1 MNPLRLPFR
10 HPGKTYFF
18 TTNPPAARARGSE
31 FWGGRWD
38 SNPRQ
43 PESQSGTL
51 PTELHPPSNFLFPSR
66 LACPAG
72 FEPATLGL
80 EGRCSIQLS
89 YGQRCFCQASGR
101 GEEIR
106 TPDILLPK
114 QARYRA
120 ALHPAGITHYKKTF
134 VSCKF
139 FREKSSTYENLIFR
153 RSEMRCRFR

>member
-1 MNPLRLPFR
+1 ML
-10 HPGKTYFF
+10 Y
-18 TTNPPAARARGSE
+18 
-31 FWGGRWD
+31 
-38 SNPRQ
+38 
-43 PESQSGTL
+43 
-51 PTELHPPSNFLFPSR
+51 PTELRAAVS
-66 LACPAG
+66 G
-72 FEPATLGL
+72 
-80 EGRCSIQLS
+80 
-89 YGQRCFCQASGR
+89 GR